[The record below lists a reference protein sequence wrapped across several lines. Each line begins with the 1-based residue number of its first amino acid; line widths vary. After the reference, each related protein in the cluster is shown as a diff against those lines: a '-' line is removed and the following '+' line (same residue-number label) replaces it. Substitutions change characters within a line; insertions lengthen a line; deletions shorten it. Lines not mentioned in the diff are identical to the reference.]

1 MATGEHFSI
10 FLKEAQQKRIRVIII
25 AVHVAD
31 SSAAL
36 GRVGVVPR
44 AAESYSPSLDLNFQ

>member
-1 MATGEHFSI
+1 MLAWQQASI
-10 FLKEAQQKRIRVIII
+10 SLFLKEAQQKRICVIII

-36 GRVGVVPR
+36 ERVSAVPR
-44 AAESYSPSLDLNFQ
+44 AAESLFPKF